1 MNLADFT
8 FQSFRIVL
16 LPFSLIYGGIVW
28 LRNRLYDWGV
38 FDKVS
43 FNLPVICIGNLSMG
57 GTGKSPMVELLLQ
70 YLTPSFKTATLSR
83 GYKRKTKGYVLANE
97 QSTALEIGDEPMVF
111 HLKFPKAAVAVGESR
126 VEAIPQLLQ
135 DRNDI
140 EVVILDDAFQHRAI
154 EAGLNILLTEYANLF
169 TGDFFLP
176 TGDLRDEIS
185 SAKRAQVI
193 VVTKCPAHLSQTEAE
208 SIRKSIS
215 PLAHQKLFFT
225 TIAYGTP
232 FHILD
237 PSKKF
242 ELHTGMELLLV
253 TGIANAQPLEKY
265 ILQHVFTYE
274 KLSYSDHHIFT
285 IDDMKEV
292 EKSFES
298 MRSSEK
304 LILTTEKDAV
314 RLIKFG
320 SSLEHLPLYVI
331 PIRPQFLFEK
341 EAAFREIILNFV
353 TSFKNQSVQTS

>member
-38 FDKVS
+38 FEKVS
-43 FNLPVICIGNLSMG
+43 FNLPIICVGNLSMG

-97 QSTALEIGDEPMVF
+97 QSTALEIGDEPLVF
-111 HLKFPKAAVAVGESR
+111 HLKFPQAAVAVGESR

-135 DRNDI
+135 DRNDT

-154 EAGLNILLTEYANLF
+154 EAGFNILLTEYGNLF
-169 TGDFFLP
+169 TRDFFLP

-193 VVTKCPAHLSQTEAE
+193 VVTKCPAHLSQSEAE
-208 SIRKSIS
+208 SIRKAIS
-215 PLAHQKLFFT
+215 PLVHQKLFFT
-225 TIAYGTP
+225 SIAYETP

-237 PSKKF
+237 PSKKL
-242 ELHTGMELLLV
+242 ELHTDMELLLV

-265 ILQHVFTYE
+265 ILERVFTYE
-274 KLSYSDHHIFT
+274 KLSYNDHHIFT
-285 IDDMKEV
+285 IDDMREI
-292 EKSFES
+292 EKNFES
-298 MRSSEK
+298 LHASEK

-320 SSLEHLPLYVI
+320 SSIEHLPLYVI
-331 PIRPQFLFEK
+331 PIRPRFLFEK
-341 EAAFREIILNFV
+341 ETAFREIIINFV
-353 TSFKNQSVQTS
+353 TSFKNKNLQTI